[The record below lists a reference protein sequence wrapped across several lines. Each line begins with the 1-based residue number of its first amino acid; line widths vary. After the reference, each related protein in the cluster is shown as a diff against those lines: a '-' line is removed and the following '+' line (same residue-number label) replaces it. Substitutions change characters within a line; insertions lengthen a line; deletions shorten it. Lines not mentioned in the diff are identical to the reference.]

1 MVNPEPINEQVIMM
15 QTNSAR
21 AGPLDRAEQNRSTF
35 SFISVPLICLFG
47 ARGNHAQK
55 RFPFKT
61 KMIESIYVDYEAI
74 RVAMS

>member
-35 SFISVPLICLFG
+35 SFISIPFS
-47 ARGNHAQK
+47 
-55 RFPFKT
+55 RFFW
-61 KMIESIYVDYEAI
+61 S
-74 RVAMS
+74 